1 MLCKMSRKF
10 RWKYLEKFTSAD
22 LFFAL
27 RSSALGASATSF
39 LTSASDIVCVG
50 WRWSRG
56 RREVLLA
63 GVVFN

>member
-1 MLCKMSRKF
+1 MSRKF

-50 WRWSRG
+50 WWSRG
-56 RREVLLA
+56 RREVLPA